1 MSESILSCPAN
12 DSSFSVTTEG
22 VEEAYHAF
30 ARLLLSDTHWQ
41 KAKKRG
47 KLPDAHSDAQT
58 VSLLRQ
64 VIDDRLSRY
73 PASLAVSLSRDAA
86 DRRMMLPQ
94 SSKVPRRASKLPWLC
109 G

>member
-1 MSESILSCPAN
+1 MSESILSCRAN

-47 KLPDAHSDAQT
+47 KLPEAHSDPET

-73 PASLAVSLSRDAA
+73 PASLAVSPHNGIA
-86 DRRMMLPQ
+86 DHRMMLPR
-94 SSKVPRRASKLPWLC
+94 SSKVHRRASKLLWL
-109 G
+109 